1 MSGWIAALP
10 KAELHV
16 HLEGAIS
23 PATLLT
29 LAERHGVDLP
39 ATDLDG
45 LRSWFRFR
53 DFPHFVEIY
62 LTCSKCLRDP
72 EDFLLIAE
80 EFIREQK
87 RQNVLYTEAHFTIGT
102 HIQNGL
108 DPSEILDALD
118 QAVAWGREQGVELRF
133 IFDILRNVPEMAD
146 ATLEWALEGRSREL
160 VVAVG
165 LSGFEDH
172 PTAPLADH
180 YAEAERQ
187 GLHRT
192 AHAGEHAGPES
203 IYAALE
209 YARAERIGHGISAAQ
224 DTSLQAELA
233 KTGVLLE
240 ICPSSNV
247 QLHAVEDYA
256 SHPFRDLDNAGI
268 QVTVNSDDP
277 WLFDVSLTDEYGVLA
292 ERFGYGSEDLRRI
305 ARNAFAGSFAP
316 DDERTRLL
324 AAFESFIEDA
334 PEGDAADGVEPAFR

>member
-1 MSGWIAALP
+1 MSDWIAALP

-23 PATLLT
+23 PATLLK
-29 LAERHGVDLP
+29 LAERHGIDLP
-39 ATDLDG
+39 ATDVDG

-53 DFPHFVEIY
+53 DFEHFVDIY

-72 EDFLLIAE
+72 EDFLLVAKD
-80 EFIREQK
+80 FIREQG
-87 RQNVLYTEAHFTIGT
+87 RQNIIYTEAHFTMGT
-102 HIQNGL
+102 HIQNGRN
-108 DPSEILDALD
+108 PSEILDALGR
-118 QAVAWGREQGVELRF
+118 AAEWGRGQGVELRF
-133 IFDILRNVPEMAD
+133 IFDILRNVPQMAD
-146 ATLEWALEGRSREL
+146 ATLEWALEGRKREL

-209 YARAERIGHGISAAQ
+209 YARAERIGHGISAAE
-224 DTSLQAELA
+224 DPTLQSELA
-233 KTGVLLE
+233 TSGVVLE

-247 QLHAVEDYA
+247 QLHAVDDYD
-256 SHPFRDLDNAGI
+256 SHPFCDLDHAGVS
-268 QVTVNSDDP
+268 VTVNSDDP
-277 WLFDVSLTDEYGVLA
+277 WLFNSSLSEEYGVLA
-292 ERFGYGSEDLRRI
+292 RHFAYERDGLARI
-305 ARNAFAGSFAP
+305 ARMAFASSFA
-316 DDERTRLL
+316 T
-324 AAFESFIEDA
+324 A
-334 PEGDAADGVEPAFR
+334 PEQERMLSEFDSWIEESDGGTPPD